1 MGRGCYLE
9 HGEEGDNKTV
19 KIGLRGPV
27 REVKCSAKQLK
38 QKDICSIVV
47 GEKGAREDSG
57 VQSKKGRSQQP
68 FRDTVRRSHSLIERK
83 IVSFSTF

>member
-1 MGRGCYLE
+1 MRTFTFRSTFLYGVGGGRGCYLE

-38 QKDICSIVV
+38 QTDVCCIVV
-47 GEKGAREDSG
+47 GEKGALEDSG
-57 VQSKKGRSQQP
+57 EQSKKEG
-68 FRDTVRRSHSLIERK
+68 VRSHSVTL
-83 IVSFSTF
+83 